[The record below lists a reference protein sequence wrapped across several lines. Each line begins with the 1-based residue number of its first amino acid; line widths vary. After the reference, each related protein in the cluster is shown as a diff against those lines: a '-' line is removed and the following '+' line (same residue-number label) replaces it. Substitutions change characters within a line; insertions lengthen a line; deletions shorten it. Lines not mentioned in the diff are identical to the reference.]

1 MTEIPHN
8 GRILEGRYQLVRQ
21 LKKGGMGD
29 VYTAKDRFT
38 RDFVI
43 VKKTRAEEA
52 RLLSRL
58 KHPGIVKY
66 LDSFSCL
73 EDISGGKQPGT
84 DIWLVEEYVPGETL
98 SAYVKRNGPFDEAA
112 VIEIGIKLCEILI
125 FLHGRKPPVIYR
137 DLKPDNIMLQPDG
150 SIKLIDFGIAREYV
164 KWEDRDT
171 NFFGT
176 KGYAA
181 PEQYGGCMSQSDA
194 RSDIYGLGMV
204 MYYLLTG
211 DEPEDHI
218 FSSENAL
225 DRNTLRNAVSPDFQ
239 RLLLKCTEE
248 EPLKRFQS
256 AEVLAYEL
264 KNIKKQ
270 IIFAG
275 PHVAQKSSRDKR
287 EERMPETKYKN
298 KQGLK
303 SVLLVLLTISAC
315 STGILLEFILLYWLL
330 T

>member
-194 RSDIYGLGMV
+194 RSDIFGLGMV
-204 MYYLLTG
+204 LRFLLTG
-211 DEPEDHI
+211 EEPEESI
-218 FSSENAL
+218 FSSDISL
-225 DRNTLRNAVSPDFQ
+225 DLKTLSNTVSPNFQ

-248 EPLKRFQS
+248 EALKRFQS

-264 KNIKKQ
+264 NTIKRQTNI
-270 IIFAG
+270 AG
-275 PHVAQKSSRDKR
+275 SLGPLKSGRYKR
-287 EERMPETKYKN
+287 GGQTLDGEYKN

-303 SVLLVLLTISAC
+303 SVLLAFLIIIAC
-315 STGILLEFILLYWLL
+315 SFGILLEFFLLYWLL